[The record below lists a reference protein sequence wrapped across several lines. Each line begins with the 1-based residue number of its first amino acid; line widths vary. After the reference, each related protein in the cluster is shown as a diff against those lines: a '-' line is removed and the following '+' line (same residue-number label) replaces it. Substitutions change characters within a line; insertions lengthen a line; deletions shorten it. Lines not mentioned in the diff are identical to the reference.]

1 MGEFQGLKRV
11 ALDILGVSPVG
22 ASIQYRQYP
31 TSGTGTGGVSIA
43 AGNAQWGTSTALLA
57 ASTITTD
64 FWLCGAGE
72 WTDSASGNGNVFNVE
87 IIGAAATAVT
97 PIVMEFTIQFTAAT
111 INLPPLMLV
120 YPVYF
125 PANSALAAR
134 TGAVAANNGVT
145 INLYFIYATGL

>member
-1 MGEFQGLKRV
+1 
-11 ALDILGVSPVG
+11 
-22 ASIQYRQYP
+22 
-31 TSGTGTGGVSIA
+31 
-43 AGNAQWGTSTALLA
+43 
-57 ASTITTD
+57 
-64 FWLCGAGE
+64 
-72 WTDSASGNGNVFNVE
+72 
-87 IIGAAATAVT
+87 
-97 PIVMEFTIQFTAAT
+97 MEFTIQFTAAT